1 MYCGNAAPHIVFSRT
16 TGDILILVA
25 NITTFGEEKRN
36 WKWMRYNMKSEHNK
50 LLTSTFRPF
59 GNVQCDF
66 DFVLMAHEE
75 KKHPNKKSLEGKSM
89 CFLRFCCH
97 SSDNFE
103 VRNHISGVIFGLWL
117 CIWALL
123 FFLPM
128 LFAPRTVIHLQ
139 SSIHSLPLYFMTE
152 RSEETPTSN
161 QTIFIHINTA
171 FGIDKPK
178 TTAIISI

>member
-1 MYCGNAAPHIVFSRT
+1 MQTLPHSERKNGIENECDT
-16 TGDILILVA
+16 TWKA
-25 NITTFGEEKRN
+25 NTIN
-36 WKWMRYNMKSEHNK
+36 YWH
-50 LLTSTFRPF
+50 LLFDRSVMFNVISTLYWWHTRK
-59 GNVQCDF
+59 
-66 DFVLMAHEE
+66 